1 MDYFELRKIVSK
13 IVPRLSV
20 FLRDENHRKS
30 LVKEKGRK
38 SNYHQFNLESGEMIK
53 RERLLNLEEMQ
64 SFIEVSLRSQACP
77 MSLNIDVYDSKK
89 CSYACK
95 YCLKTG
101 TKVKTDLGERNIEDI
116 KIGDSLLTYNENTKG
131 IEYKKVVKTMNKK
144 DMLYKLI
151 VGEKELFIT
160 GEHPVFTKRGWI
172 PVKELTSNDE
182 VLSYDK
188 R

>member
-30 LVKEKGRK
+30 LIKEKGRK

-77 MSLNIDVYDSKK
+77 MSLNVDVYDSKR
-89 CSYACK
+89 CHYGCR
-95 YCLKTG
+95 YC
-101 TKVKTDLGERNIEDI
+101 V
-116 KIGDSLLTYNENTKG
+116 IGDTLIDTPEGKKAIKDLKEGDHVLTVNEETRNLETKAIRG
-131 IEYKKVVKTMNKK
+131 TMNRIDNIYELK
-144 DMLYKLI
+144 
-151 VGEKELFIT
+151 VGNKVLRIT
-160 GEHPVFTKRGWI
+160 GEHPVYTRKGW
-172 PVKELTSNDE
+172 VKVHDLTIDDE
-182 VLSYDK
+182 VLTFD
-188 R
+188 